1 MLVKTLGLNL
11 GQFIFYIVNFLI
23 LVGVL
28 GKFLYKPFLSMLDNR
43 AITIQ
48 GQLDTAAE
56 TNRIADEKLEN
67 YNQQIANA
75 EAKSRKIISD
85 SREQA
90 KLQANRIVDAAN
102 EKAMSII
109 EEAHRDIEKE
119 KAMARVEMK
128 DEIAAL
134 ALMAAAKIMEKDL
147 SKSGEQEKIVD
158 QIIEEVGKSGWQN

>member
-75 EAKSRKIISD
+75 EAKSRKKIG
-85 SREQA
+85 R
-90 KLQANRIVDAAN
+90 
-102 EKAMSII
+102 
-109 EEAHRDIEKE
+109 AH
-119 KAMARVEMK
+119 V
-128 DEIAAL
+128 
-134 ALMAAAKIMEKDL
+134 
-147 SKSGEQEKIVD
+147 
-158 QIIEEVGKSGWQN
+158 

>member
-75 EAKSRKIISD
+75 EAKSRKII
-85 SREQA
+85 
-90 KLQANRIVDAAN
+90 N
-102 EKAMSII
+102 SI
-109 EEAHRDIEKE
+109 A
-119 KAMARVEMK
+119 
-128 DEIAAL
+128 
-134 ALMAAAKIMEKDL
+134 
-147 SKSGEQEKIVD
+147 
-158 QIIEEVGKSGWQN
+158 

>member
-1 MLVKTLGLNL
+1 MLVETLGLNL
-11 GQFIFYIVNFLI
+11 KEFIFYIVDFLI
-23 LVGVL
+23 LVAVL
-28 GKFLYKPFLSMLDNR
+28 GKFLYRPFLSTLDNR
-43 AITIQ
+43 AATIQ

-56 TNRIADEKLEN
+56 TNRIADEKLED
-67 YNQQIANA
+67 YNRKIANA
-75 EAKSRKIISD
+75 EARSRKIISD

-102 EKAMSII
+102 EKAMAII
-109 EEAHRDIEKE
+109 EEANRDIEHE
-119 KAMARVEMK
+119 KAVARTEMR

-158 QIIEEVGKSGWQN
+158 QIIEEVGKTGWQN